1 MEKVNG
7 LKFSLLSII
16 GIIGGF
22 ISETLG
28 GWDMALETLVM
39 FMAIDYISGFVVAG
53 VFKKSKKTESGA
65 LQSHAGFKGLCKKGM
80 ILFIVLIAYR
90 LDMMTGSGFVRTS
103 TIFGFIVNE
112 GISIAEN
119 AGLMG
124 VKFPD
129 IISQGIDAL
138 NKRKF

>member
-1 MEKVNG
+1 MEKING
-7 LKFSLLSII
+7 FKLSFLSII

-28 GWDMALETLVM
+28 GWDMALETLVT
-39 FMAIDYISGFVVAG
+39 FMIIDYLSGIVVAA
-53 VFKKSKKTESGA
+53 VFKKSKKTDSGG

-80 ILFIVLIAYR
+80 ILFIILIAYR
-90 LDMMTGSGFVRTS
+90 LDLMTGSE
-103 TIFGFIVNE
+103 FIRNSAIIAFIINE
-112 GISIAEN
+112 SVSIAEN

-129 IISQGIDAL
+129 AISQGIDLL
-138 NKRKF
+138 NKRK

>member
-1 MEKVNG
+1 MEKING
-7 LKFSLLSII
+7 FKLSLLSIL
-16 GIIGGF
+16 GILGGF

-39 FMAIDYISGFVVAG
+39 FMAIDYISGVVVAG

-80 ILFIVLIAYR
+80 ILLIVLIAYR
-90 LDMMTGSGFVRTS
+90 LDMVTGSGFIRMS
-103 TIFGFIVNE
+103 AIIAFIVNE
-112 GISIAEN
+112 SISIAEN

-129 IISQGIDAL
+129 VISQGIDLL
-138 NKRKF
+138 NKRKL

>member
-1 MEKVNG
+1 MEKLNG
-7 LKFSLLSII
+7 FKLSLLSIL
-16 GIIGGF
+16 GILGGF

-28 GWDMALETLVM
+28 GWDMALETLVI
-39 FMAIDYISGFVVAG
+39 FMIVDYISGLVVAG
-53 VFKKSKKTESGA
+53 VFKKSKKTETGA

-90 LDMMTGSGFVRTS
+90 LDLMAGT
-103 TIFGFIVNE
+103 TIIRNSSIIGFIVNE

-124 VKFPD
+124 VRFPD
-129 IISQGIDAL
+129 IVSQGIDIL
-138 NKRKF
+138 SKRKL